1 MKKILFMCILT
12 AFMLIAAIG
21 GLTISRLSKLN
32 HEKEF
37 ETCMRDLEEVK
48 IEEVD
53 KRILCVIVLK

>member
-1 MKKILFMCILT
+1 MCILT